1 MTQTARATI
10 HRIIRDNDKTSRNI
24 EQAYNEKKYIVSYRS
39 IYQPFYSANAGGYY
53 AMEVFYKPKDATG
66 GYVPLTLAGRYFHYT
81 GEQCNHLIGIEL
93 LNNL

>member
-1 MTQTARATI
+1 MARAAS
-10 HRIIRDNDKTSRNI
+10 HKIIRDNKKTSRSI
-24 EQAYNEKKYIVSYRS
+24 EQAYNSKKYIVSYRS
-39 IYQPFYSANAGGYY
+39 IYQPFYSANNGGYY

-81 GEQCNHLIGIEL
+81 GEQCNHLLGIEL

>member
-1 MTQTARATI
+1 MIRATT

-24 EQAYNEKKYIVSYRS
+24 KQAYNNKKYIVSYRS

-53 AMEVFYKPKDATG
+53 AMEVYYSNSPM
-66 GYVPLTLAGRYFHYT
+66 TLAGRFFHFDGDY
-81 GEQCNHLIGIEL
+81 CNRLIGIEL